1 MTRTYT
7 RGAPNVRPG
16 MTFDAFIKASSMQF
30 GGCSDCV
37 DIARAI
43 RRRTP
48 GNVQGDGEDGRSFV
62 TETCFDIT
70 GNEEHRKGDLPG
82 TVDRPR
88 SRLGS
93 RHRRGYPCG
102 SAPQL
107 AVDQAEPCRSWR
119 VRFEHQGHQSLPQ
132 FPLRCISLVLSW
144 ACRTPD
150 QRTSH
155 DTSSGTHTSS

>member
-82 TVDRPR
+82 TVDR
-88 SRLGS
+88 RLGS

-119 VRFEHQGHQSLPQ
+119 VDSNTKAIKACLNFLCAAFHWCSPGRVEHLIRGQAMT
-132 FPLRCISLVLSW
+132 RLVV
-144 ACRTPD
+144 
-150 QRTSH
+150 
-155 DTSSGTHTSS
+155 HTQAHK